1 MSFQAL
7 WKFSLIGCCSVI
19 PGNPSP
25 SSCLARSKGKPNSLR
40 SVTVSH

>member
-7 WKFSLIGCCSVI
+7 WKFSPIGCCSVI

-25 SSCLARSKGKPNSLR
+25 SSRLARSKGKPNSLR